1 MGNFKMT
8 ADSKSTIV
16 ALCYTQ
22 KTNLDFQ
29 ALTVE
34 MAQALQKTV
43 TDKMELQNNYD
54 DVVIFNLPDGQ
65 IALAHSD
72 LHMEFPRPWMNCGF
86 AECLFI
92 SVSST
97 SDSSQQTMLF
107 ASLAV
112 LLDGIVER
120 IETQLPSNQRFRF
133 ERKEVFTEVIYDQ
146 LVEQICA
153 TTQAAGAWPRDRDRA
168 FQPIPEIT
176 GSMKITPSAKLPKTA
191 IAPKTDWARSRGSS
205 VFVQYPPDD
214 TVLEIAA
221 RFDAERHRREQA
233 CSVNA
238 KAGYKTEVR
247 QPTHPAAA
255 ADAQGANALAEASNT
270 PCDEAGRI
278 RLALYPPNEEASN
291 ELFENTRAQTTLHR
305 VAVHALNTS
314 VMAFSLPVGAVLLT
328 LSLAGRESMVIS
340 SRLTATT
347 GSAIGVMQAD
357 YWHSA
362 LSFFV

>member
-1 MGNFKMT
+1 MT
-8 ADSKSTIV
+8 SDSKSTIV
-16 ALCYTQ
+16 ALCFAQ

-34 MAQALQKTV
+34 MAQALRKTG
-43 TDKMELQNNYD
+43 TNKIELQNNYD

-72 LHMEFPRPWMNCGF
+72 LHMEFPHTWMNCGF

-92 SVSST
+92 SVSSI
-97 SDSSQQTMLF
+97 SDSTKQTMLF

-120 IETQLPSNQRFRF
+120 IETQLPSNQTFRF
-133 ERKEVFTEVIYDQ
+133 EREEVFTEVIYDE

-153 TTQAAGAWPRDRDRA
+153 TTQAAGARPRDRA
-168 FQPIPEIT
+168 FEPIPEIT
-176 GSMKITPSAKLPKTA
+176 GSMKVTPSAKLPKTA
-191 IAPKTDWARSRGSS
+191 TAPKTDWARSRGSS

-221 RFDAERHRREQA
+221 RFDAERHLREQA

-238 KAGYKTEVR
+238 KAEYKTEVR

-255 ADAQGANALAEASNT
+255 ADAQGANALAEESNT
-270 PCDEAGRI
+270 PCDESGRI
-278 RLALYPPNEEASN
+278 RLALYPPDEEASN

-347 GSAIGVMQAD
+347 GSAIGVMQTD